1 MRLNPIVISTLLL
14 VGFGITDLKAQD
26 AIPASGGNSKGSGGS
41 VSYTVGQL
49 VSTTEIL
56 ASGTLIQGVQ
66 QAYELSVITEN
77 IEIKGISLSFSVYP
91 NPTNDYI
98 LLKVENEKLDD
109 LTYSLFNTNGGL
121 VVKDKI
127 GSNIT
132 IIQMGTLAAATYLQK
147 ILFRRR

>member
-1 MRLNPIVISTLLL
+1 
-14 VGFGITDLKAQD
+14 LKAQD

-132 IIQMGTLAAATYLQK
+132 IIQMGTLAAATYLLK
-147 ILFRRR
+147 ITKTKNSVSQEVKAFKIVKK